1 MGWRCWEVASYK
13 CVGPNN
19 ISPQLTIQVEKNGN
33 ISHDQC
39 DVLIGASGTQ
49 STPIKPD
56 IPGLDKFKGEVTH
69 TGDYDLSIDVTGKR
83 VGVIGNGSSGIQ
95 VFGALQPKAKSI
107 THYIRAPTWISMN
120 YMSQFTPNG
129 ANFEYSDEEKAKYKD
144 PAQLFAY
151 RQQLERVSNGIFKNL
166 VFNETCQDV
175 KAGFRKNIENL
186 MRTRLHNDEK
196 MMKQLIPSYQP
207 WCRRLT
213 PGDAYLDALQ
223 EKNASLIDNPIT
235 EINES
240 GVVTKVINEHHDL
253 DVIVLATGF
262 KNNRIPP
269 WNTTG
274 RNGIK
279 LEDQWKENTDAY
291 LSVAVPNMPNYF
303 TIGCGPNFTI
313 ANGPV
318 MSAFGFMSE
327 YILKWCIKIASEGI
341 KSVTVKGDVT
351 EQWNVYIQEIM
362 KRTAWNDPGCGS
374 WYKKG
379 STADGYRTGITAI
392 YPGSMN
398 HFREMLE
405 NIRGEDFD
413 IEYLNKTNMWAQI
426 HGNGLTERDTNNGD
440 LAPYLEKTFKG
451 ENML

>member
-1 MGWRCWEVASYK
+1 MLQQEAMGGTWLANRYPGLTCDVPIHIYALPWAPKNDWTSFMAPGTEIRDYILQVAKKFDLNRFVSFK
-13 CVGPNN
+13 TIVKDAVWDGDAGKWQLTSVLVP
-19 ISPQLTIQVEKNGN
+19 IRSASRLTIQVEQNGN

-56 IPGLDKFKGEVTH
+56 IPGLNRFKGEVTH

-223 EKNASLIDNPIT
+223 EKNASLIDDPIT
-235 EINES
+235 EITES

-291 LSVAVPNMPNYF
+291 LSVASSKYAELF
-303 TIGCGPNFTI
+303 YHWLR
-313 ANGPV
+313 
-318 MSAFGFMSE
+318 S
-327 YILKWCIKIASEGI
+327 
-341 KSVTVKGDVT
+341 
-351 EQWNVYIQEIM
+351 
-362 KRTAWNDPGCGS
+362 
-374 WYKKG
+374 
-379 STADGYRTGITAI
+379 
-392 YPGSMN
+392 
-398 HFREMLE
+398 
-405 NIRGEDFD
+405 
-413 IEYLNKTNMWAQI
+413 
-426 HGNGLTERDTNNGD
+426 
-440 LAPYLEKTFKG
+440 
-451 ENML
+451 